1 MMKTLANARDKKEI
15 LERLATVRLGSER
28 RWGSMSANQMICHL
42 SDSFRVSLGEKKVS
56 SVATFA
62 SRTIVKF
69 IALRVPMAW
78 PQGVKTRP
86 EVDQKIGGTR
96 PTDFTSDVATL
107 SALVERFCSAQGE
120 FATHPMFG
128 QLSRAERMRHAYLHL
143 DHHLRQFGG

>member
-1 MMKTLANARDKKEI
+1 MKSLANPRDKKEI
-15 LERLATVRLGSER
+15 LERLAKVRADSER

-56 SVATFA
+56 LVDTFA

-78 PQGVKTRP
+78 PHGVKTRP

-96 PTDFTSDVATL
+96 PTDFVADVATL
-107 SALVERFCSAQGE
+107 RALVERFCSKEGE
-120 FATHPMFG
+120 FAAHPMFG
-128 QLSRAERMRHAYLHL
+128 QLSRAERMRHAYLHI
-143 DHHLRQFGG
+143 DHHLRQFGA